1 MAARTQDR
9 YLPCRPRWN
18 RPGDPA
24 YWFPFIS
31 SYCHI
36 NPAQKIVSYTGNGL
50 TRIPTHKRNIL
61 RRIKM
66 SNESPGTITM
76 LELQEPISGRYR
88 LRQRWCR
95 GGMSDVNLAYHE
107 LMQREA
113 AIKLLNIDNTEHTQ
127 PLTRDTHL
135 IRKFFHA
142 HI

>member
-1 MAARTQDR
+1 MAARAQDR

-66 SNESPGTITM
+66 PNESPGTITM

-88 LRQRWCR
+88 LQQRLCR
-95 GGMSDVNLAYHE
+95 GGMSDVYLAYDE
-107 LMQREA
+107 LMQREV
-113 AIKLLNIDNTEHTQ
+113 AIKLVNIDKFNGYLALHEFIVSQEH
-127 PLTRDTHL
+127 
-135 IRKFFHA
+135 
-142 HI
+142 